1 MRRMP
6 SSPSPF
12 SPSKTQLPLTR
23 SSASSLPSLSGS
35 FSPSS
40 SLCWFSIGFHS
51 PLSPRLS
58 LSLWSLLLISLR
70 LSHRILKTDGV
81 PVIGHLIQPT
91 LTALFVGL
99 SFFFTSGSVQRYL
112 LGQLLSF
119 WSGLTV
125 SNLRRVVCSPLSC
138 RTDGCLGLP
147 WLGKVYFLLSV
158 GLSLLVTYRYGF
170 FEEGTFSHA
179 LLRLLLRSLGGVLML
194 LRCSPNP
201 DICVALGMA
210 ALMRDHILDWSH
222 YLWITLEAAKQTPSS
237 QLSGQRPLTADD
249 FAHQGQVHTTAALRE
264 LREYLLTPEGKA
276 QAAKVNWRS
285 VLLLVLD
292 LASPHLTLCPL

>member
-1 MRRMP
+1 
-6 SSPSPF
+6 
-12 SPSKTQLPLTR
+12 
-23 SSASSLPSLSGS
+23 
-35 FSPSS
+35 
-40 SLCWFSIGFHS
+40 
-51 PLSPRLS
+51 
-58 LSLWSLLLISLR
+58 
-70 LSHRILKTDGV
+70 
-81 PVIGHLIQPT
+81 
-91 LTALFVGL
+91 
-99 SFFFTSGSVQRYL
+99 
-112 LGQLLSF
+112 
-119 WSGLTV
+119 
-125 SNLRRVVCSPLSC
+125 
-138 RTDGCLGLP
+138 
-147 WLGKVYFLLSV
+147 VYFLLSV

-292 LASPHLTLCPL
+292 LASPHLTLCPLWICHRWREANRDDLSSKLEHFTKGMYSGRPGGLTSSDDDSEALDEGGEVSDDSSPPQSPPRSWARSVFTLLFYSLLCLAISGMVALVVFDPGSESTTASAAAAASHNGLESVLSTSRSFLEALGVLRKSSGDSEHGDGEL